1 MDDKWKEILEKDRD
15 WDFAFL
21 LIILKHKLE
30 RMSAAFKSGAAIT
43 VKAHDRAAEMD
54 IVIAALSRLLA
65 DTYYSDWDNWADAEA
80 EQSRDL
86 DLAFDTMK
94 ENILGWWD

>member
-1 MDDKWKEILEKDRD
+1 MDKEWREIIEKDRD
-15 WDFAFL
+15 WDFVFL

-30 RMSAAFKSGAAIT
+30 RMSKAFNSEKAI
-43 VKAHDRAAEMD
+43 ALHAEDRAAEMD
-54 IVIAALSRLLA
+54 IVIEALARLIAGTYFMDYDDWNQA
-65 DTYYSDWDNWADAEA
+65 DTAK
-80 EQSRDL
+80 QKDL